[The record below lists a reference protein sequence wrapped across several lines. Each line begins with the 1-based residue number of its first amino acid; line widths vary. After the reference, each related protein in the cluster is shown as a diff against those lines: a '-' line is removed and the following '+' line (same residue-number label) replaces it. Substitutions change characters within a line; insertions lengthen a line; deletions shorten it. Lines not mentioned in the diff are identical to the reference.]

1 MVEEQRKD
9 MDVGRA
15 DESFRISIEV
25 IVERQGREKTCEVL
39 GTGEVAKG

>member
-25 IVERQGREKTCEVL
+25 IPSRETRAREDVCS
-39 GTGEVAKG
+39 TGEVAKG